1 MVSRK
6 TSLRHGGFCVWELP
20 GTPCYILPQMK
31 TKRPITISKLG
42 QDNGVIV
49 ETPVMIGEAELTPK
63 AEAKVANKLPRS
75 EQLEKFEL
83 DLEAHDGGNQ
93 PA

>member
-1 MVSRK
+1 
-6 TSLRHGGFCVWELP
+6 
-20 GTPCYILPQMK
+20 MK
-31 TKRPITISKLG
+31 ENRPITITKPG
-42 QDNGVIV
+42 QDNGVIA

-75 EQLEKFEL
+75 EQLKKFEL
-83 DLEAHDGGNQ
+83 DLEAHDSGNQ